1 MDSIEA
7 HMSNL
12 ITVVGTGYVGL
23 TTGAC
28 LAHLG
33 HDVRCVDI
41 DEDKVARLA
50 KGEIPIFEAGLEELV
65 AEGLRTG
72 RLSFTTD
79 TTEAVRGADFVFL
92 CVPTPQGGDGAADLS
107 YVRQAAETIG
117 PHLAAEAIVVNKST
131 VPVGSAG
138 VVAEVIGRSDVSVVS
153 NPEFL
158 REGTAVSDFLKPD
171 RVVVG
176 CDDQAAAVRLAE
188 AYEGL
193 GAPVLVTDAASAE
206 MIKYASNAF
215 LATKVSYVNAIAA
228 LCEAVGADV
237 ADVTLGMGY
246 DKRIGSQFLRPG
258 PGWGGSCF
266 PKDSQA
272 LVKIADDN
280 GVAFPLLESAIGT
293 NEAQFDRMVAKIAGH
308 LGGTLQGRTVAVWG
322 LTFKALTDDLRD
334 SPAIEIIERLL
345 AAGAK
350 VQAYDPTVV
359 DPPLEGLAV
368 SPDPYAA
375 CEGAGVLVVLT
386 EWDEFRWLDFE
397 RVAGLLERRA
407 IVDGRNLL
415 DAGALRRSGF
425 VVDGVGR
432 PGGGH

>member
-1 MDSIEA
+1 MA
-7 HMSNL
+7 NL

-33 HDVRCVDI
+33 HEVRCVDI
-41 DEDKVARLA
+41 DADKVARLS
-50 KGEIPIFEAGLEELV
+50 KGEIPIFEADLEELV
-65 AEGLRTG
+65 HEGLDAG

-79 TTEAVRGADFVFL
+79 TIAAVTGADFVFL
-92 CVPTPQGGDGAADLS
+92 CVPTPQGGDGSADLS
-107 YVRQAAETIG
+107 YVRRAAETIG
-117 PHLAAEAIVVNKST
+117 PHLAPEAIVVNKST
-131 VPVGSAG
+131 VPVGSARI
-138 VVAEVIGRSDVSVVS
+138 VAEVIGRGDISVVS

-176 CDDQAAAVRLAE
+176 CDEQSAAVRLAE
-188 AYEGL
+188 AYAGL

-266 PKDSQA
+266 PKDSHA
-272 LVKIADDN
+272 LVKIATDHD
-280 GVAFPLLESAIGT
+280 VRFPLLESAIAT
-293 NEAQFDRMVAKIAGH
+293 NDAQFTRMVDKIAAQLPGAASDD
-308 LGGTLQGRTVAVWG
+308 LSGRTVAVWG

-334 SPAIEIIERLL
+334 SPSLEIIDRLL
-345 AAGAK
+345 DRGAT
-350 VQAYDPTVV
+350 VRAYDPTVTE
-359 DPPLEGLAV
+359 PPVEGIEIAT
-368 SPDPYAA
+368 DPYHA
-375 CEGAGVLVVLT
+375 CEGAEVLAVLT
-386 EWDEFRWLDFE
+386 EWDEFRWLDFD
-397 RVAGLLERRA
+397 RVAEVLVHRA

-415 DAGALRRSGF
+415 DAPSLRRKGF
-425 VVDGVGR
+425 VVDGLGR
-432 PGGGH
+432 PGDGR

>member
-1 MDSIEA
+1 MVT
-7 HMSNL
+7 L

-33 HDVRCVDI
+33 HEVRCVDV
-41 DEDKVARLA
+41 DAEKVERLTR
-50 KGEIPIFEAGLEELV
+50 GEIPILEHGLDELV
-65 AEGLRTG
+65 AEGTEAG

-79 TTEAVRGADFVFL
+79 AVTAVKGADFVFL

-107 YVRQAAETIG
+107 FVQAAAATVG
-117 PHLAAEAIVVNKST
+117 PHLAEGAVVVNKST
-131 VPVGSAG
+131 VPVGSAHLVG
-138 VVAEVIGRSDVSVVS
+138 EVIDRGDVAVVS

-158 REGTAVSDFLKPD
+158 REGTAVSDFLHPD

-176 CDDQAAAVRLAE
+176 SDDRAAAERLGRVYA
-188 AYEGL
+188 GL
-193 GAPVLVTDAASAE
+193 DAPVLITDAASAE

-246 DKRIGSQFLRPG
+246 DKRIGSRFLRPG

-266 PKDSQA
+266 PKDSHA
-272 LVKIADDN
+272 LVKIATDHD
-280 GVAFPLLESAIGT
+280 VRFPLLESAIAT
-293 NEAQFDRMVAKIAGH
+293 NNAQFTRMVDKIAARLPGAGPDD
-308 LGGTLQGRTVAVWG
+308 LSGRTVAVWG

-334 SPAIEIIERLL
+334 SPAIEIIDRLL
-345 AAGAK
+345 ERGAI
-350 VQAYDPTVV
+350 VRAYDPTVTE
-359 DPPLEGLAV
+359 PPVAGIEIA
-368 SPDPYAA
+368 PDPYRA
-375 CEGAGVLVVLT
+375 CEGAEVVALLT
-386 EWDEFRWLDFE
+386 EWDEFRNLDFD
-397 RVAGLLERRA
+397 RVGEALARRV

-415 DAGALRRSGF
+415 DAVALRRKGF
-425 VVDGVGR
+425 VVDGLGR
-432 PGGGH
+432 PGDGH

>member
-1 MDSIEA
+1 MHTDIV
-7 HMSNL
+7 
-12 ITVVGTGYVGL
+12 VVGTGYVGL

-33 HDVRCVDI
+33 HRVCCVDV
-41 DEDKVARLA
+41 DADKVALLQ
-50 KGEIPIFEAGLEELV
+50 KGQTPIFEAGLDELV
-65 AEGLRTG
+65 QSGIAAE
-72 RLSFTTD
+72 RLTFTTD
-79 TTEAVRGADFVFL
+79 AIEAVAGAEFVFL

-107 YVRQAAETIG
+107 YVEQAAGTIG
-117 PHLAAEAIVVNKST
+117 PHLTAGAIVVNKST
-131 VPVGSAG
+131 VPVGSARI
-138 VVAEVIGRSDVSVVS
+138 VAEVIGRGDVSVVS

-158 REGTAVSDFLKPD
+158 REGTAVADFLHPD

-176 CDDQAAAVRLAE
+176 CDDQSAAVRLAE
-188 AYEGL
+188 AYSAL

-228 LCEAVGADV
+228 LCEQVGADV
-237 ADVTLGMGY
+237 EDVTLGMGY
-246 DKRIGSQFLRPG
+246 DKRIGSEFLRPG

-272 LVKIADDN
+272 LVRIARDYGYD
-280 GVAFPLLESAIGT
+280 FSLLESAIAT
-293 NEAQFDRMVAKIAGH
+293 NDAQFDRIVDKVAAAV
-308 LGGTLQGRTVAVWG
+308 GGELAGRTVAVLG

-334 SPAIEIIERLL
+334 SPSLAIIDRLVTR
-345 AAGAK
+345 GAI
-350 VQAYDPTVV
+350 VRAFDPTVG
-359 DPPLEGLAV
+359 DSPREAV
-368 SPDPYAA
+368 EVTADAYAA
-375 CEGAGVLVVLT
+375 ADGADVLVVLT

-397 RVAGLLERRA
+397 RIGGLMHRRV

-415 DAGALRRSGF
+415 DRSSLRRAGF

-432 PGGGH
+432 TD

>member
-1 MDSIEA
+1 MA
-7 HMSNL
+7 NL

-33 HDVRCVDI
+33 HEVRCVDI
-41 DEDKVARLA
+41 DADKVARLE

-65 AEGLRTG
+65 REGLEAD
-72 RLSFTTD
+72 RLTFSTD
-79 TTEAVRGADFVFL
+79 TVTAVKGADFVFL

-107 YVRQAAETIG
+107 FVRAAAVTIG
-117 PHLAAEAIVVNKST
+117 PHLAPGAIVVNKST
-131 VPVGSAG
+131 VPVGSAQI
-138 VVAEVIGRSDVSVVS
+138 VAEVIGRGDVAVVS

-188 AYEGL
+188 AYADL

-215 LATKVSYVNAIAA
+215 LATKVSYVNSIAA

-272 LVKIADDN
+272 LVKIAGDN
-280 GVAFPLLESAIGT
+280 EVAFPLLESAIAT
-293 NEAQFDRMVAKIAGH
+293 NDAQFDRMVDKIAGH
-308 LGGTLQGRTVAVWG
+308 TGGSVSGRTIAVLG
-322 LTFKALTDDLRD
+322 LTFKALTDDQRD
-334 SPAIEIIERLL
+334 SPSIAIIERLL
-345 AAGAK
+345 AAGAT
-350 VQAYDPTVV
+350 VRAYDPTA
-359 DPPLEGLAV
+359 DTAPLPGVEVTSDA
-368 SPDPYAA
+368 YAA
-375 CEGAGVLVVLT
+375 CDGADVLAVLT
-386 EWDEFRWLDFE
+386 EWDEFRWLDFD
-397 RVAGLLERRA
+397 RVGDLLTQRI

-415 DAGALRRSGF
+415 DAPMLQRSGF
-425 VVDGVGR
+425 VVDGLGR
-432 PGGGH
+432 PKGSA

>member
-1 MDSIEA
+1 MD
-7 HMSNL
+7 NL

-33 HDVRCVDI
+33 HEVRCVDI
-41 DEDKVARLA
+41 DTDKVARLA
-50 KGEIPIFEAGLEELV
+50 EGEIPIFEAGLEELV
-65 AEGLRTG
+65 REGLDAG
-72 RLSFTTD
+72 RLSFTGD
-79 TTEAVRGADFVFL
+79 TVTAVAGADFVFL

-107 YVRQAAETIG
+107 YVKQAATTIG
-117 PHLAAEAIVVNKST
+117 PHLAPGAIVVNKST
-131 VPVGSAG
+131 VPVGSAQI
-138 VVAEVIGRSDVSVVS
+138 VAEVIGRGDISVVS

-176 CDDQAAAVRLAE
+176 CDEQSAAVRLAE
-188 AYEGL
+188 AYSGL

-246 DKRIGSQFLRPG
+246 DKRIGSRFLRPG

-272 LVKIADDN
+272 LVRIADDHD
-280 GVAFPLLESAIGT
+280 VAFPLLQSAIAT
-293 NEAQFDRMVAKIAGH
+293 NDAQFDRIADKVARLAGD
-308 LGGTLQGRTVAVWG
+308 GVNGRTIAVWG

-334 SPAIEIIERLL
+334 SPALAICERLI
-345 AAGAK
+345 ARGAH
-350 VQAYDPTVV
+350 VRAYDPTVTRS
-359 DPPLEGLAV
+359 PLEGVEVESDA
-368 SPDPYAA
+368 YAA
-375 CEGAGVLVVLT
+375 CKGADVLAVLT
-386 EWDEFRWLDFE
+386 EWDEFRWLDFT
-397 RVAGLLERRA
+397 RVAELLASPA
-407 IVDGRNLL
+407 IVDARNLL
-415 DAGALRRSGF
+415 DAAALTRSGF
-425 VVDGVGR
+425 TVDVIGR
-432 PGGGH
+432 PG

>member
-1 MDSIEA
+1 MA
-7 HMSNL
+7 NL

-33 HDVRCVDI
+33 HEVRCVDI
-41 DEDKVARLA
+41 DADKVARLE

-65 AEGLRTG
+65 REGLEAD
-72 RLSFTTD
+72 RLTFSTD
-79 TTEAVRGADFVFL
+79 TVTAVKGADFVFL

-107 YVRQAAETIG
+107 FVRAAAVTIG
-117 PHLAAEAIVVNKST
+117 PHLAPGAIVVNKST
-131 VPVGSAG
+131 VPVGSAQI
-138 VVAEVIGRSDVSVVS
+138 VAEVIGRGDVAVVS

-188 AYEGL
+188 AYADL

-215 LATKVSYVNAIAA
+215 LATKVSYVNSIAA

-272 LVKIADDN
+272 LVKIAGDN
-280 GVAFPLLESAIGT
+280 EVAFPLLESAIAT
-293 NEAQFDRMVAKIAGH
+293 NDAQFDRMVDKIAGH
-308 LGGTLQGRTVAVWG
+308 TGGSVSGRTIAVLG
-322 LTFKALTDDLRD
+322 LTFKALTDDQRD
-334 SPAIEIIERLL
+334 SPSIAIIERLL
-345 AAGAK
+345 AAGAT
-350 VQAYDPTVV
+350 VRAYDPTA
-359 DPPLEGLAV
+359 DTAPLPGVEVTSDA
-368 SPDPYAA
+368 YAA
-375 CEGAGVLVVLT
+375 CDGADVLAVLT
-386 EWDEFRWLDFE
+386 EWDEFRWLDFD
-397 RVAGLLERRA
+397 RVGDLLTQRI

-415 DAGALRRSGF
+415 DAPTLQRSGF
-425 VVDGVGR
+425 VVDGLGR
-432 PGGGH
+432 PKGSA

>member
-1 MDSIEA
+1 MA
-7 HMSNL
+7 NL

-33 HDVRCVDI
+33 HEVRCVDI
-41 DEDKVARLA
+41 DADKVARLE
-50 KGEIPIFEAGLEELV
+50 KGEIPIFEAGLAELV
-65 AEGLRTG
+65 REGLEAD

-79 TTEAVRGADFVFL
+79 TVTAVQGADLVFL

-107 YVRQAAETIG
+107 FVRTAAVTIG
-117 PHLAAEAIVVNKST
+117 PHLASGAIVVNKST
-131 VPVGSAG
+131 VPVGSAQI
-138 VVAEVIGRSDVSVVS
+138 VAEVIGRGDVSVVS

-188 AYEGL
+188 AYEDL

-237 ADVTLGMGY
+237 TDVTLGMGY

-280 GVAFPLLESAIGT
+280 GVAFPLLESAIAT
-293 NEAQFDRMVAKIAGH
+293 NEAQFDRMVAKIADH
-308 LGGTLQGRTVAVWG
+308 VGGSVDGRTIAVWG

-334 SPAIEIIERLL
+334 SPAIAIIERLV
-345 AAGAK
+345 AAGAT
-350 VQAYDPTVV
+350 VQAYDPTVTES
-359 DPPLEGLAV
+359 PLAGIDVTA
-368 SPDPYAA
+368 DPYAA
-375 CEGAGVLVVLT
+375 CDGAAVLALLT
-386 EWDEFRWLDFE
+386 EWDEFRWLDFD
-397 RVAGLLERRA
+397 RVGGLLERRVV
-407 IVDGRNLL
+407 VDGRNLL
-415 DAGALRRSGF
+415 DVSALRRKGF
-425 VVDGVGR
+425 VVDGIGR
-432 PGGGH
+432 PHGAR

>member
-1 MDSIEA
+1 
-7 HMSNL
+7 MSNL

-33 HDVRCVDI
+33 HEVRCVDI
-41 DEDKVARLA
+41 DADKVARLQ
-50 KGEIPIFEAGLEELV
+50 KGEIPIYEAGLEDLV
-65 AEGLRTG
+65 GEGLRNG

-79 TTEAVRGADFVFL
+79 TIEAVRGADFVFL

-107 YVRQAAETIG
+107 YVRQAAGTIG
-117 PHLAAEAIVVNKST
+117 PHLAPGATVVNKST

-138 VVAEVIGRSDVSVVS
+138 IVAEVIGREDVSVVS

-193 GAPVLVTDAASAE
+193 GAPILVTDAASAE

-246 DKRIGSQFLRPG
+246 DKRIGSMFLRPG

-272 LVKIADDN
+272 LVKIAADHD
-280 GVAFPLLESAIGT
+280 VAFPLLDSAIAT
-293 NEAQFDRMVAKIAGH
+293 NEAQFDRVVDKIVA
-308 LGGTLQGRTVAVWG
+308 LLPGGATGSLDGRTVAVWG

-334 SPAIEIIERLL
+334 SPSIAIIQRLL
-345 AAGAK
+345 AAGARIR
-350 VQAYDPTVV
+350 AYDPTVTE
-359 DPPLEGLAV
+359 PPFDGVEVAEDAYEACAGADVLA
-368 SPDPYAA
+368 
-375 CEGAGVLVVLT
+375 VLT
-386 EWDEFRWLDFE
+386 EWDEFRWVDFD
-397 RVAGLLERRA
+397 RVGEVLAQRA
-407 IVDGRNLL
+407 VVDGRNLL
-415 DAGALRRSGF
+415 DAAALRRKGF
-425 VVDGVGR
+425 VVDGIGR
-432 PGGGH
+432 PGGGT